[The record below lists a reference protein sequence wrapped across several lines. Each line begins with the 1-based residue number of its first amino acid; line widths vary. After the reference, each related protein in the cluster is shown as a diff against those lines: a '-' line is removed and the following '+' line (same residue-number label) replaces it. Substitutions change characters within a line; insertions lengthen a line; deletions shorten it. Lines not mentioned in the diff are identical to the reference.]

1 MQHNR
6 KMNDMTTNKKS
17 LSFGRY
23 LQDIRLSKGISLETV
38 AEETKIRLDN
48 LLLIEGEKHDKLPD
62 EVFVKGFLR
71 AYAKAIGAD
80 EDEAVRRY
88 QIRLKVVKKLAK
100 AEADLKMPDGK
111 FWRRLLL
118 CIGGLL
124 CLIFLSVFA
133 VSVLNKRSSS
143 TELLKTNIE
152 QPADIENEGK
162 ATFEP
167 QYDPEPATVESTNKP
182 EKLILKITAIEETW
196 MKIIVDGQK
205 PNEYY
210 LKPGDQVELEATLGY
225 NLFIGNAGGIRLLL
239 NSQPIAVP
247 GKSGQVVNL
256 KIP

>member
-1 MQHNR
+1 
-6 KMNDMTTNKKS
+6 MTTDKKS

-23 LQDIRLSKGISLETV
+23 LHDIRLSKGISLETV
-38 AEETKIRLDN
+38 AEETKIRIDN
-48 LLLIEGEKHDKLPD
+48 LLLIEGENYDKLPD

-71 AYAKAIGAD
+71 AYAEAIGAD
-80 EDEAVRRY
+80 GDEVVRRY
-88 QIRLKVVKKLAK
+88 QLRLKVVQKLAK
-100 AEADLKMPDGK
+100 SEADLKLPDGK
-111 FWRRLLL
+111 FWRRLLF

-143 TELLKTNIE
+143 TGLVKTNVE
-152 QPADIENEGK
+152 QPADIEKEGK

-167 QYDPEPATVESTNKP
+167 QYDTEPAIVQINNKP

-196 MKIIVDGQK
+196 MKIIIDGQK

-210 LKPGDQVELEATLGY
+210 LKPSDQVELEATLGY

-239 NSQPIAVP
+239 NSQSIEVP

>member
-1 MQHNR
+1 MAT
-6 KMNDMTTNKKS
+6 DKKS

-38 AEETKIRLDN
+38 AEETRIRIDN
-48 LLLIEGEKHDKLPD
+48 LLLVEGENHDKLPD

-71 AYAKAIGAD
+71 AFAKAIGAD
-80 EDEAVRRY
+80 GDEAVRRY
-88 QIRLKVVKKLAK
+88 QLRLKVVKKFTK
-100 AEADLKMPDGK
+100 SEADLKMPAGR
-111 FWRRLLL
+111 FWRRLLF
-118 CIGGLL
+118 CIGALL

-133 VSVLNKRSSS
+133 VSVLKTRPSS

-167 QYDPEPATVESTNKP
+167 QYDTEPAVAQINNKP
-182 EKLILKITAIEETW
+182 VKLILKITAIEETW
-196 MKIIVDGQK
+196 MKIRVDDQK

-210 LKPGDQVELEATLGY
+210 LKPGDQVELNATLGY
-225 NLFIGNAGGIRLLL
+225 NLFLGNAGGIRLLL
-239 NSQPIAVP
+239 NSESIEVP

>member
-1 MQHNR
+1 MAI
-6 KMNDMTTNKKS
+6 DKKS

-38 AEETKIRLDN
+38 AEETRIRIDN
-48 LLLIEGEKHDKLPD
+48 LLLVEGENHDKLPD

-71 AYAKAIGAD
+71 AFAKAIGAD

-88 QIRLKVVKKLAK
+88 QLRLKVVRKLAK
-100 AEADLKMPDGK
+100 SEADLKMPAGK
-111 FWRRLLL
+111 FWRRLLF
-118 CIGGLL
+118 CIGALL
-124 CLIFLSVFA
+124 CLIFLSILA
-133 VSVLNKRSSS
+133 VSIFKNKPSS

-152 QPADIENEGK
+152 QPTDIENKGK

-167 QYDPEPATVESTNKP
+167 QYDTEPAIVQINNKP

-196 MKIIVDGQK
+196 MKIIIDDRK

-239 NSQPIAVP
+239 NSESIDVQ

>member
-1 MQHNR
+1 
-6 KMNDMTTNKKS
+6 MTTDKKS

-38 AEETKIRLDN
+38 AEETRIRIDN
-48 LLLIEGEKHDKLPD
+48 LLFIEGENHDKLPN

-71 AYAKAIGAD
+71 AFAKAIGAD
-80 EDEAVRRY
+80 GDEAVRRY
-88 QIRLKVVKKLAK
+88 QSRLKVVQKLAK
-100 AEADLKMPDGK
+100 SEADLMIPAGK
-111 FWRRLLL
+111 FWRRLLF
-118 CIGGLL
+118 CIGALL
-124 CLIFLSVFA
+124 CLILLSVFT

-143 TELLKTNIE
+143 TELLKTNIV
-152 QPADIENEGK
+152 QPADIKNERK
-162 ATFEP
+162 ADFEP
-167 QYDPEPATVESTNKP
+167 QYDTEPANIQINNKP

-196 MKIIVDGQK
+196 LKIIIDDQK

-239 NSQPIAVP
+239 NSESIEVP

>member
-1 MQHNR
+1 MAT
-6 KMNDMTTNKKS
+6 DKKS

-38 AEETKIRLDN
+38 ADETRIRIDN
-48 LLLIEGEKHDKLPD
+48 LLLIEGENHDKLPD

-71 AYAKAIGAD
+71 AFAKAIGAD

-88 QIRLKVVKKLAK
+88 QLRLKVVKKLAK
-100 AEADLKMPDGK
+100 SEADLKMPAAT
-111 FWRRLLL
+111 FWRRLLF
-118 CIGGLL
+118 CFVALL
-124 CLIFLSVFA
+124 CLIFISVFS
-133 VSVLNKRSSS
+133 VSVFNKKPSS
-143 TELLKTNIE
+143 TGLLKTNIE
-152 QPADIENEGK
+152 QPTDIENERK
-162 ATFEP
+162 DIFKP
-167 QYDPEPATVESTNKP
+167 QYDAEPAIVQINNKP

-196 MKIIVDGQK
+196 MKIIIDGQK

-225 NLFIGNAGGIRLLL
+225 NLFIGNAGGVRLLL
-239 NSQPIAVP
+239 NSESIEVP

>member
-1 MQHNR
+1 
-6 KMNDMTTNKKS
+6 MTTEKKS

-38 AEETKIRLDN
+38 AEETMIRIDN
-48 LLLIEGEKHDKLPD
+48 LLLIEGENHDNLPD

-71 AYAKAIGAD
+71 AFAKAIGAD

-88 QIRLKVVKKLAK
+88 QLRLKVIQKLAK
-100 AEADLKMPDGK
+100 SEADLKIPAGK
-111 FWRRLLL
+111 FWRRLLF
-118 CIGGLL
+118 CIGALL
-124 CLIFLSVFA
+124 CLIVISVVA

-143 TELLKTNIE
+143 TGLLETNIE
-152 QPADIENEGK
+152 QPEDIQNERE
-162 ATFEP
+162 AAFEP
-167 QYDPEPATVESTNKP
+167 QYDTEPAIVQINNKP

-196 MKIIVDGQK
+196 MKILIDGQK

-225 NLFIGNAGGIRLLL
+225 NLFIGNAGGVRLLL
-239 NSQPIAVP
+239 NNESIEVP

>member
-1 MQHNR
+1 MS
-6 KMNDMTTNKKS
+6 DMATDKKS

-38 AEETKIRLDN
+38 AEETRIRIDN
-48 LLLIEGEKHDKLPD
+48 LLLVEGENHDKLPD

-71 AYAKAIGAD
+71 AFAKAIGAD

-88 QIRLKVVKKLAK
+88 QLRLKVVQKLAK
-100 AEADLKMPDGK
+100 SEADLKMPAGK
-111 FWRRLLL
+111 FWRRLLF
-118 CIGGLL
+118 CIGALL

-133 VSVLNKRSSS
+133 VSVLKKRPSS
-143 TELLKTNIE
+143 TGLLKTNIE

-167 QYDPEPATVESTNKP
+167 QYDMEPAVVQINNKP
-182 EKLILKITAIEETW
+182 EKLILKITANEETW
-196 MKIIVDGQK
+196 MKIIIDDQK

-210 LKPGDQVELEATLGY
+210 LKPGDQVELKATLGY
-225 NLFIGNAGGIRLLL
+225 NLFIGNAGGVRLLL
-239 NSQPIAVP
+239 NGESIRVP

>member
-1 MQHNR
+1 
-6 KMNDMTTNKKS
+6 MNDMATDKKS

-23 LQDIRLSKGISLETV
+23 LQDIRLTKGISLETV
-38 AEETKIRLDN
+38 ADETMIRIDN
-48 LLLIEGEKHDKLPD
+48 LLLIEGENHDKLPD

-71 AYAKAIGAD
+71 AFAKAIGAD
-80 EDEAVRRY
+80 GDEAIRRY
-88 QIRLKVVKKLAK
+88 QLRLKVIHKLAK
-100 AEADLKMPDGK
+100 SEADLKMSVGK
-111 FWRRLLL
+111 FWRRLSF
-118 CIGGLL
+118 CIGALL
-124 CLIFLSVFA
+124 CLIVLSVFA
-133 VSVLNKRSSS
+133 VSVLDKRSSS
-143 TELLKTNIE
+143 TDLLKTNIE

-167 QYDPEPATVESTNKP
+167 QYDTEPAIVESKP

-196 MKIIVDGQK
+196 MKIIIDDQK

-225 NLFIGNAGGIRLLL
+225 NLFIGNAGGVRLLL
-239 NSQPIAVP
+239 NSESIEVP

>member
-1 MQHNR
+1 MAT
-6 KMNDMTTNKKS
+6 DKKS

-38 AEETKIRLDN
+38 AEETMIRIDN
-48 LLLIEGEKHDKLPD
+48 LLLIEGENHDNLPD

-71 AYAKAIGAD
+71 AFAKAIGAD

-88 QIRLKVVKKLAK
+88 QLRLKVIQKLAK
-100 AEADLKMPDGK
+100 SEADLKMPAGN
-111 FWRRLLL
+111 FWRRLLF
-118 CIGGLL
+118 CIGALL
-124 CLIFLSVFA
+124 CLIVLSVFA

-143 TELLKTNIE
+143 TGLLKTNIE
-152 QPADIENEGK
+152 QPADIENERE

-167 QYDPEPATVESTNKP
+167 QYDTAPATVQINNKP
-182 EKLILKITAIEETW
+182 EKFILKITAIEETW
-196 MKIIVDGQK
+196 MKIIIDGQK

-225 NLFIGNAGGIRLLL
+225 NLFIGNAGGVRLLL
-239 NSQPIAVP
+239 NSESVEVP

>member
-1 MQHNR
+1 MAI
-6 KMNDMTTNKKS
+6 DKKS

-38 AEETKIRLDN
+38 AEETRIRIDN
-48 LLLIEGEKHDKLPD
+48 LLLVEGENHDKLPD

-71 AYAKAIGAD
+71 AFAKAIGAD

-88 QIRLKVVKKLAK
+88 QLRLKVVQKLAK
-100 AEADLKMPDGK
+100 SEADLKMPAGK
-111 FWRRLLL
+111 FWRRLLF
-118 CIGGLL
+118 CFVALL
-124 CLIFLSVFA
+124 CLIFLSILA
-133 VSVLNKRSSS
+133 VSIFKNKPSS

-152 QPADIENEGK
+152 QPTDIENKGK

-167 QYDPEPATVESTNKP
+167 QYDTEPAIVQINNKP
-182 EKLILKITAIEETW
+182 EKLILKITATEETW
-196 MKIIVDGQK
+196 MKIIIDDQK

-239 NSQPIAVP
+239 NSESIDVQ

>member
-1 MQHNR
+1 MAT
-6 KMNDMTTNKKS
+6 DKKS

-38 AEETKIRLDN
+38 AEETRIRIDN
-48 LLLIEGEKHDKLPD
+48 LLLVEGENHEKLPD

-71 AYAKAIGAD
+71 AFAKAIGAD
-80 EDEAVRRY
+80 GDEAVRRY
-88 QIRLKVVKKLAK
+88 QLRLKVVKKLAK
-100 AEADLKMPDGK
+100 SEADLQMPAGK
-111 FWRRLLL
+111 FWRRLLF
-118 CIGGLL
+118 CIGALL
-124 CLIFLSVFA
+124 CLIFLSIYA
-133 VSVLNKRSSS
+133 VSVLKTRSSS

-152 QPADIENEGK
+152 QLTDNEKEGK

-167 QYDPEPATVESTNKP
+167 QYDTEPAIVQLNNES

-196 MKIIVDGQK
+196 MKIIIDGQK

-210 LKPGDQVELEATLGY
+210 LKPGDQVELEATLSY

-239 NSQPIAVP
+239 NSEPIEAP